1 MIRDY
6 SPRRFAAK
14 QKVRD
19 RSGRNDSGPGNFFKS
34 AGIVILLI
42 AVVGLLAGLWVG
54 WAVRSGLDEMGRER
68 EQRRELT
75 AQNRQLSESK
85 DRLLEKERME
95 AAAARQGLFPPTANQ
110 VRRP

>member
-14 QKVRD
+14 QKVLD
-19 RSGRNDSGPGNFFKS
+19 RSGRNDSGPGNFFKTI
-34 AGIVILLI
+34 GIVVLLI

-54 WAVRSGLDEMGRER
+54 WVVRSGLDELSWER

-75 AQNRQLSESK
+75 ARNRQLSETK

-95 AAAARQGLFPPTANQ
+95 TAAAGQGLFPPTANQ